1 MRRARGCA
9 ASIARGRVARAGDL
23 KSLCSPEARVGHERS
38 HDVFGAWCAASGATG
53 RGDRASDDEEII
65 FVPVVRSQWRC

>member
-23 KSLCSPEARVGHERS
+23 KSLCSPGGHERS
-38 HDVFGAWCAASGATG
+38 HDVCSARGARHPARPGEATA
-53 RGDRASDDEEII
+53 RVTMMKII
-65 FVPVVRSQWRC
+65 LFVPVVRSRWRC